1 MEMDQSLGVFLV
13 SAILISLSGVLSPG
27 PMTAAVVE
35 RGGRSGLSGVYISLG
50 HGLVEIPLIAL
61 LALGAGAFFQ
71 NEWTKIVVGVAGG
84 AYLLY
89 LGFGMLKPSAVGDP
103 AEEVSGQ
110 GSLVMSGVLLSVG
123 NPYFLVWWATV
134 GLGLVISATAFG
146 ILGVVL
152 FAVVHWLCDLAWL
165 GFLAAAS
172 NRGVKKFGH
181 GFYRKVSLVSGAVL
195 VFFGGVFFWNSIR
208 LLAGA

>member
-1 MEMDQSLGVFLV
+1 MKMEQSLGLFLV
-13 SAILISLSGVLSPG
+13 SAVLISLSGVLSPG

-35 RGGRSGLSGVYISLG
+35 RGRRSGLSGLYISLG
-50 HGLVEIPLIAL
+50 HGLVEFPLIAL

-71 NEWTKIVVGVAGG
+71 NEWTKVVVGVAGG

-89 LGFGMLKPSAVGDP
+89 LGFGMLRPSAAGDP
-103 AEEVSGQ
+103 AEEGSGH
-110 GSLVMSGVLLSVG
+110 GSSVVSGVLLSVG
-123 NPYFLVWWATV
+123 NPYFLLWWATV
-134 GLGLVISATAFG
+134 GLGLVISASAFG
-146 ILGVVL
+146 VLGVVL
-152 FAVVHWLCDLAWL
+152 FAFVHWLCDLVWL
-165 GFLAAAS
+165 GFLAAAA
-172 NRGVKKFGH
+172 NRGARRFGR